1 MNRETEK
8 GALKMK
14 KDEIGG
20 SADLHSAAR
29 PGYLAAVQS
38 VVSSNP
44 LSVNHRDKH
53 SSFLF
58 VVLNTTISLSNRL
71 HLAAWAG
78 DVVSYLCKNK
88 ADVDVA
94 AVDDMGAIHF
104 ASQKGHLEVVRSVG
118 VSGEVHHS

>member
-1 MNRETEK
+1 MLCI
-8 GALKMK
+8 A
-14 KDEIGG
+14 
-20 SADLHSAAR
+20 
-29 PGYLAAVQS
+29 
-38 VVSSNP
+38 
-44 LSVNHRDKH
+44 
-53 SSFLF
+53 FLF

-118 VSGEVHHS
+118 RYSGFSLGPRQEEN

>member
-1 MNRETEK
+1 MTQCF
-8 GALKMK
+8 LKYRYTVYMLC
-14 KDEIGG
+14 I
-20 SADLHSAAR
+20 AF
-29 PGYLAAVQS
+29 P
-38 VVSSNP
+38 
-44 LSVNHRDKH
+44 
-53 SSFLF
+53 F

-94 AVDDMGAIHF
+94 AVDDMGTIHF

>member
-38 VVSSNP
+38 VVSSNS

-53 SSFLF
+53 SCDS
-58 VVLNTTISLSNRL
+58 L

-118 VSGEVHHS
+118 RYSGFSLGPRQEEN